1 MAELPIILEA
11 LQTCEAELEELERL
25 TAQLPKDIEG
35 ALERAAAARAAVEA
49 EEQKLEKADHE
60 RRAHEAEMQ
69 DCEAKRA
76 KYQGQTALVKTNT
89 EYTALLSEIDVMT
102 RRISELEE
110 QILLGMEVIDEVSG
124 RLTTFRVEKQREERE
139 LIGSADELKR
149 KLGES
154 EAELEA
160 LRDGSPLADPKLEA
174 LRAFASAV
182 VQELGWVSEEE
193 VDGFLAAGFER
204 EQVLDVVVGV
214 AYKTLSNY
222 TNHLAGT
229 PLDSAFAAFAWE
241 PPEKERATRAVIR
254 PPSRRRACSRRLWA
268 RPLRST
274 ASATA
279 GRRRCRRAW
288 SSCASRSPTSS
299 RPFAAFS

>member
-11 LQTCEAELEELERL
+11 LQTCEAEVEELERL

-49 EEQKLEKADHE
+49 EEQKLEQADHE

-160 LRDGSPLADPKLEA
+160 
-174 LRAFASAV
+174 
-182 VQELGWVSEEE
+182 
-193 VDGFLAAGFER
+193 
-204 EQVLDVVVGV
+204 
-214 AYKTLSNY
+214 
-222 TNHLAGT
+222 H
-229 PLDSAFAAFAWE
+229 
-241 PPEKERATRAVIR
+241 EKEREHLVSELPAPASSIYQ
-254 PPSRRRACSRRLWA
+254 RL
-268 RPLRST
+268 RK
-274 ASATA
+274 A
-279 GRRRCRRAW
+279 GRTGTTRFRERV
-288 SSCASRSPTSS
+288 CAACHRDIPYETIN
-299 RPFAAFS
+299 RVIAGELHGCPYCQRILVAPAA